1 MKRTHKGFT
10 LVELLIVMGIMGIL
24 GAMVMIGGQQASD
37 AARGTAIADSLEKA
51 AAAMQ
56 AYYIDNSAKINV
68 EGTTAAKVAKGASAY
83 LSETLV
89 ALSTPSNLT
98 AGQYGVYVTTED
110 DPDANWYLVYKL
122 VANEA
127 GAGRNVKAILAS
139 KADRMNLR
147 KTAVAVEAVDD
158 DPDTTDVDESKPA
171 VTTEEAYD
179 GESDTVYMLVR

>member
-1 MKRTHKGFT
+1 MKTHKGFT

-56 AYYIDNSAKINV
+56 AYYIDNSASINV
-68 EGTTAAKVAKGASAY
+68 NGTTAEKVAKGASAY

-89 ALSTPSNLT
+89 YENVDSLA
-98 AGQYGVYVTTED
+98 AGKYGVVLTKEND
-110 DPDANWYLVYKL
+110 ADANWYLVYKL

-127 GAGRNVKAILAS
+127 ANGRKVKAILAA
-139 KADRMNLR
+139 KQ
-147 KTAVAVEAVDD
+147 
-158 DPDTTDVDESKPA
+158 
-171 VTTEEAYD
+171 TE
-179 GESDTVYMLVR
+179 

>member
-56 AYYIDNSAKINV
+56 AYYIDNSASINV
-68 EGTTAAKVAKGASAY
+68 NGTTAEKVAKGASAY

-89 ALSTPSNLT
+89 YEDIDSLGAGKYGVVLT
-98 AGQYGVYVTTED
+98 AEKGTTGAEN
-110 DPDANWYLVYKL
+110 ANWYLVYRL

-127 GAGRNVKAILAS
+127 GSGRNVKAILAS
-139 KADRMNLR
+139 KADRMNL
-147 KTAVAVEAVDD
+147 KTA
-158 DPDTTDVDESKPA
+158 TTNES
-171 VTTEEAYD
+171 TTTYSAYD
-179 GESDTVYMLVR
+179 GTTDTVYMLVR

>member
-56 AYYIDNSAKINV
+56 AYYIDNAASINV
-68 EGTTAAKVAKGASAY
+68 NGTKAAKVAKGASAY

-139 KADRMNLR
+139 KAERMNLR
-147 KTAVAVEAVDD
+147 KTAVEIPAENDN
-158 DPDTTDVDESKPA
+158 PDTDEDESKPA
-171 VTTEEAYD
+171 VTTEDAYD